1 MHLNFQKNTKKE
13 KRLPKR
19 QPKEG
24 NANRLIYSDRLV
36 ARKLMSNRSSFGVI
50 VITGGAKV

>member
-50 VITGGAKV
+50 VITDGAKV